1 MTTERKNFS
10 GEVTPR
16 ILDTEY
22 ISCNFSQPQP
32 DEIGGLKVGVRLFSG
47 DDTVRHYQD
56 CNLINCLLPIGST
69 FNNCNTAII
78 EYDVL
83 MSEDKVIIGGVTV
96 ATEQHLSNFVH
107 GRYLQSDGSLE
118 RKPTPEEIIVS

>member
-22 ISCNFSQPQP
+22 ISCNFMQPQP
-32 DEIGGLKVGVRLFSG
+32 DMSGPPVGVRIFPG
-47 DDTVRHYQD
+47 DDTPRHFQD
-56 CNLINCLLPIGST
+56 SNLVNCLVPPGST

-83 MSEDKVIIGGVTV
+83 MSTDDIVIDGAVV
-96 ATEQHLSNFVH
+96 STEPHYSNFVH

-118 RKPTPEEIIVS
+118 RKPSPEEIVIS